1 MITDNTQKSP
11 MGAQS
16 LLTFEE
22 WETQFG
28 SQYANLSKQDKIKK
42 YQEWL
47 NQQQGSQQ
55 QQTPTTTTAQFT
67 DNTGSQPTERQ
78 QNKPASN
85 VDMMGI
91 TNTLTQ
97 FGISTGNSDMAKAG
111 VLGSTAL
118 NVVNQVKGLKGLKG
132 VDKTAGIAGIA
143 GGAADTLDNMFFGN
157 QRANNSALTN
167 GMNDAYDFASSAMAS
182 LGPTGKIISGGM
194 KVGGLVS
201 DALTAL
207 GVGTDQMTTTDK
219 ILDSKLMKLTPVG
232 LINGLFSSTS
242 DRFTIDNKV
251 REQIGG
257 SYGGAYSF
265 MDDAASRAGKE
276 YGLFS
281 SGARDDANRDIAKAK
296 VFQNKITD
304 INKEARDRQSIVNN
318 SMDLLTNNYQFNL
331 AGGYDQKYVRAAEL
345 GAKIQRIN
353 LTLRSGGK
361 FHNVINVDTK
371 EIEWQPVIIEDE
383 EVPEFKEG
391 GTIAW
396 KYDTWEPEIIE
407 DEWEPTIVECFEEG
421 GKTEKSEEE
430 PLSNQQN
437 VIPEGAL
444 HARKHHMENTEGLT
458 QKGIPV
464 IDDKGEQQ
472 AEIELNEII
481 FNLEVTQKLE
491 ELCKDGSDEA
501 AIEAGKLLV
510 QEILFNT
517 EDRTGL
523 IKTLKQGGTIN
534 GSTE

>member
-1 MITDNTQKSP
+1 MAIDTSKLQSKPSILTYEQWCLQNQSLIANLSEQERLQKYAEYEKQQQSAGQSSTLTTPQLTDNT
-11 MGAQS
+11 
-16 LLTFEE
+16 
-22 WETQFG
+22 
-28 SQYANLSKQDKIKK
+28 N
-42 YQEWL
+42 
-47 NQQQGSQQ
+47 
-55 QQTPTTTTAQFT
+55 
-67 DNTGSQPTERQ
+67 SQPTERQ
-78 QNKPASN
+78 QNKPAN
-85 VDMMGI
+85 NIDLMGL
-91 TNTLTQ
+91 TNTFAQL
-97 FGISTGNSDMAKAG
+97 GIATGNSDMAKIG
-111 VLGSTAL
+111 TIGSTAL
-118 NVVNQVKGLKGLKG
+118 NVANQIKGLKNLKG
-132 VDKTAGIAGIA
+132 INKTAGIAGIA
-143 GGAADTLDNMFFGN
+143 GGAADTLDSVLFGD
-157 QRANNSALTN
+157 QAAKNSSLTN
-167 GMNDAYDFASSAMAS
+167 TMNGVYDFASSAAMTM
-182 LGPTGKIISGGM
+182 GPVGTMIGGAM
-194 KVGGLVS
+194 KVGGLLS
-201 DALTAL
+201 DGLTAL

-219 ILDSKLMKLTPVG
+219 VLDSKFLKLTPVG
-232 LINGLFSSTS
+232 LVNALGASTS
-242 DRFTIDNKV
+242 DKFSVDNSV

-265 MDDAASRAGKE
+265 MDDAASRANKK

-281 SGARDDANRDIAKAK
+281 GSERRAANRDIAKAK
-296 VFQNKITD
+296 GYQSKITD
-304 INKEARDRQSIVNN
+304 INKEARDRQSIATNN
-318 SMDLLTNNYQFNL
+318 ADLLSTSYQFNL

-371 EIEWQPVIIEDE
+371 EIEWQPVIIED
-383 EVPEFKEG
+383 VPEFKEG
-391 GTIAW
+391 GTITW
-396 KYDTWEPEIIE
+396 KYDTWEPEVVE
-407 DEWEPTIVECFEEG
+407 DEWEPVIVDYFEEG
-421 GKTEKSEEE
+421 GKTEESKEE
-430 PLSNQQN
+430 PLSDQQN

-491 ELCKDGSDEA
+491 ELYKDGSDEA